1 MCKVKFSS
9 DLNVRRIQWQ
19 EIAIKEAG
27 VPYDVAAAMSM
38 VELRDIVDELYPT
51 TITNTSLSASGGKSV
66 RVTVLRSKSVA

>member
-9 DLNVRRIQWQ
+9 DLSVRRIQWQ

-27 VPYDVAAAMSM
+27 IAYDVAAAMSM

-66 RVTVLRSKSVA
+66 RVTVLKAKSVA